1 MNIKSYEQDGVS
13 IFQVHGEINISTSPE
28 FRKLF
33 EKEPKKKIVIDFER
47 VTYID
52 SSGLATL
59 VEVLK
64 RTKTQGGALGL
75 AGMSDKVK
83 SLFEITKLDQLFS
96 IFQSQTDAVN
106 GVKRLAS

>member
-1 MNIKSYEQDGVS
+1 MNIKSYEQDGVE
-13 IFQVHGEINISTSPE
+13 IFQINGEINISTSPE
-28 FRKLF
+28 LRKLF
-33 EKEPKKKIVIDFER
+33 EKDLKKKIVIDFEK

-64 RTKTQGGALGL
+64 KTKTQGGSLGL

-83 SLFEITKLDQLFS
+83 SLFEITKLDKLFN
-96 IFQSQTDAVN
+96 IYPSQKDAVSS
-106 GVKRLAS
+106 VK